1 MICNLPE
8 ILVIK
13 LAFHLADRL
22 TADYLPRTHRR
33 DYALECRQLIWAAPE
48 SQRRFVI
55 GYLRQGILH
64 ARKERIERQKF
75 SGPTLTVEAGRRVDE
90 ERDEARK
97 TGGPTAHLEPASH
110 HPATTFPPVSD
121 ENNGASSTPH
131 GSK

>member
-22 TADYLPRTHRR
+22 THDHLARVHRR

-55 GYLRQGILH
+55 GYLRQGILQ
-64 ARKERIERQKF
+64 ARKERIERRKF

-90 ERDEARK
+90 ERDSRQ
-97 TGGPTAHLEPASH
+97 TGGPTSAHEPESH
-110 HPATTFPPVSD
+110 QPATTFPPVSD
-121 ENNGASSTPH
+121 VI
-131 GSK
+131 

>member
-22 TADYLPRTHRR
+22 TREHLARVHRR

-55 GYLRQGILH
+55 GYLRKGVLL
-64 ARKERIERQKF
+64 ARRERIERMKF
-75 SGPTLTVEAGRRVDE
+75 AARLLGPA
-90 ERDEARK
+90 
-97 TGGPTAHLEPASH
+97 
-110 HPATTFPPVSD
+110 PVSTELAARSGHAVD
-121 ENNGASSTPH
+121 APLATLNPEAKHQLTKTSLGTSR
-131 GSK
+131 

>member
-33 DYALECRQLIWAAPE
+33 DYAWECRQLILAAPE

-55 GYLRQGILH
+55 GYLRQGVLQ
-64 ARKERIERQKF
+64 ARNGRIERMKF
-75 SGPTLTVEAGRRVDE
+75 AAPLSLPSAM
-90 ERDEARK
+90 
-97 TGGPTAHLEPASH
+97 
-110 HPATTFPPVSD
+110 
-121 ENNGASSTPH
+121 
-131 GSK
+131 